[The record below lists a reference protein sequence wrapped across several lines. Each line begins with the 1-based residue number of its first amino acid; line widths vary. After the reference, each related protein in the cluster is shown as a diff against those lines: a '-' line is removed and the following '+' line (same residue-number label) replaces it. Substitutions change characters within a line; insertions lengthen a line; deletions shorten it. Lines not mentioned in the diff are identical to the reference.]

1 MSSDQGSGTPSFG
14 DLFDDPHAPLRPVD
28 PAGRGSLRPDA
39 RPATPIPATETA
51 EPTQP
56 TQSTQSTEPAE
67 VAEPA
72 EAEAVA
78 PVVGVAGDTTG
89 ELEPVTTPERDA
101 SPEESDHA
109 LSALRASDGA
119 DGESVAREPL
129 RAEPV
134 ESTAGDRE
142 PGEPGSVEET
152 LGGSQDAPAHSADP
166 ADRAAWDG
174 TPDPGASSAPSPRV
188 DTGRLYRSA
197 GAEGPATLDA
207 IPAIDPGYVPTRS
220 AAVDVVPESTSVT
233 RGVAHGGGTGLT
245 YSGVAAVVISVT
257 VLVGIADALITGK
270 LGVLTGVALAV
281 SSIYAALVVR
291 KADIWAAVVMPP
303 LAFLTAT
310 LTAGQLTLD
319 AAGSM
324 IVREGY
330 MIFRTLAVNAPW
342 ILGTT
347 AVCLVIVLVRRRRA

>member
-28 PAGRGSLRPDA
+28 PAGRGSLRPAA

-51 EPTQP
+51 EPTEP
-56 TQSTQSTEPAE
+56 TQSAEPTEAE
-67 VAEPA
+67 V
-72 EAEAVA
+72 VA
-78 PVVGVAGDTTG
+78 RVVDVAGDTTG
-89 ELEPVTTPERDA
+89 ELEPVTTPEHGA

-109 LSALRASDGA
+109 RSALRARDGA

-129 RAEPV
+129 SAEPV
-134 ESTAGDRE
+134 ESTAADRE
-142 PGEPGSVEET
+142 PVSVEET
-152 LGGSQDAPAHSADP
+152 LGGSEDAPAHTADP
-166 ADRAAWDG
+166 ADRTAWDG
-174 TPDPGASSAPSPRV
+174 TPDPGTSSAPAPRV

-220 AAVDVVPESTSVT
+220 AAVDVVPESTSAT

-257 VLVGIADALITGK
+257 VLVGIADAIITNK

-330 MIFRTLAVNAPW
+330 MIFRTLAVDAPW

-347 AVCLVIVLVRRRRA
+347 LVCLVIVIVRRRRA

>member
-1 MSSDQGSGTPSFG
+1 M
-14 DLFDDPHAPLRPVD
+14 
-28 PAGRGSLRPDA
+28 
-39 RPATPIPATETA
+39 
-51 EPTQP
+51 
-56 TQSTQSTEPAE
+56 
-67 VAEPA
+67 
-72 EAEAVA
+72 
-78 PVVGVAGDTTG
+78 
-89 ELEPVTTPERDA
+89 
-101 SPEESDHA
+101 
-109 LSALRASDGA
+109 
-119 DGESVAREPL
+119 
-129 RAEPV
+129 
-134 ESTAGDRE
+134 
-142 PGEPGSVEET
+142 
-152 LGGSQDAPAHSADP
+152 
-166 ADRAAWDG
+166 
-174 TPDPGASSAPSPRV
+174 
-188 DTGRLYRSA
+188 
-197 GAEGPATLDA
+197 
-207 IPAIDPGYVPTRS
+207 
-220 AAVDVVPESTSVT
+220 VPESTSAT